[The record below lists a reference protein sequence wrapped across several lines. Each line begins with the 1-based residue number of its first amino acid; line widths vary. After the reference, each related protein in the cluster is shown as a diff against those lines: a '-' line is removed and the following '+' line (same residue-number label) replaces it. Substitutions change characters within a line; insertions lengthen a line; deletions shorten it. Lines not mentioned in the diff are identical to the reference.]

1 MDPNKQHSSSS
12 FTNLLNSS
20 MSSDPLDPNQYQ
32 YQNFHQPPYSLN
44 YPPQN
49 FHGHYPHNISNPL
62 AGPSSFQQFPSTP
75 TDYHAGLYQGNMRQ
89 YIQGMPGGFKSHAVA
104 SPVGSMAFFGASGGS
119 SSRVDESSPIASAS
133 PIEASPMHEA
143 PVQIA
148 EDSESSTDDGGNNGG
163 RKLWS
168 EEENLRLVSA
178 WLKNSNDPIDGNG
191 KPRDRYWK
199 EVAAEYNK
207 HAPKSQRRT
216 AVQCKEHWNKNIPHI
231 NKFNGIYND
240 VKNTYASRQS
250 EDQLM
255 EKVREKWKSVMK
267 KKRPFP
273 LEHWW
278 IQVKDQPK
286 WARTYSVQEMQKR
299 IKLNSSDAYSTSTQG
314 TDSADA
320 AEISRPQGRDA
331 AKFERKNKGKRS
343 EASSSRFTNE
353 NMETFNELQLRK
365 TMVAEKM
372 ADAAIAQAVADK
384 ENAEAKKDMAK
395 ADKIAKYL
403 QLLEKDT
410 SCYDVVAL
418 ARHNQFVAYLAK
430 ELGMPS
436 L

>member
-1 MDPNKQHSSSS
+1 MSSDPNKQPFPPS

-20 MSSDPLDPNQYQ
+20 MSSDPPDPNTQRH
-32 YQNFHQPPYSLN
+32 QNFHQPPYSLN
-44 YPPQN
+44 YPPPN
-49 FHGHYPHNISNPL
+49 FHGHYPHGITNPF
-62 AGPSSFQQFPSTP
+62 AGPSSFQQFPPTP
-75 TDYHAGLYQGNMRQ
+75 TGYHGGLYQGNMGQ
-89 YIQGMPGGFKSHAVA
+89 YLQGMPGGFASNGPA
-104 SPVGSMAFFGASGGS
+104 SPVASMAFLGTSGGS
-119 SSRVDESSPIASAS
+119 SSRGDESSPIASGAT
-133 PIEASPMHEA
+133 PMHPA
-143 PVQIA
+143 PVVEIA

-207 HAPKSQRRT
+207 HAPKQQKRT

-240 VKNTYASRQS
+240 MKNTYASGQS

-255 EKVREKWKSVMK
+255 EKVRAKWKSVMK

-286 WARTYSVQEMQKR
+286 WARTYSLEEMQKR
-299 IKLNSSDAYSTSTQG
+299 IKLNSAGAYSSSTQG
-314 TDSADA
+314 TDSADV
-320 AEISRPQGRDA
+320 AETSRPQGRDA
-331 AKFERKNKGKRS
+331 AKSERKNKGKRS
-343 EASSSRFTNE
+343 EGSSTRFTNE
-353 NMETFNELQLRK
+353 SMHTFNELQLRK
-365 TMVAEKM
+365 TVVAEKM

-384 ENAEAKKDMAK
+384 EKAEAEKDRAK
-395 ADKIAKYL
+395 VDKIAKYL

-410 SCYDVVAL
+410 SCYDAVSL

-430 ELGMPS
+430 ELGM
-436 L
+436 